1 MWFSLDLVS
10 PRLIMFAKYST
21 KEMISKFIS
30 NLKEFRKISKCS
42 GEKLSAVE
50 INVLD
55 RTI

>member
-1 MWFSLDLVS
+1 
-10 PRLIMFAKYST
+10 MFAKYST